1 MVVDGVEDELIH
13 HLTSL
18 KCFQTDTMLYLLLR
32 SNPFIQSTRMYPT
45 VADTRYKMESSTS
58 VSTSTSTRHQHR
70 CKHPTAYLIITN
82 ISKSRNVKNLL
93 QIAAS
98 FGAPKIFVV
107 GQKSFDFDPSSETT
121 DVPLLLQ
128 RHIASGRMEIVRFD
142 KLKECVD
149 YIHGLP
155 CCEEIQEG
163 MNGTQQQQQQQQTQ
177 QPIHVPVIGVEI
189 DSSAK
194 NLETEPF
201 FTSAAIMMG
210 NEGSGMTSKQMSLCD
225 GFVRISQFGGG
236 TASLNVSVAAGL
248 VLHRYFHWGR
258 GDAVKRCS

>member
-1 MVVDGVEDELIH
+1 
-13 HLTSL
+13 
-18 KCFQTDTMLYLLLR
+18 
-32 SNPFIQSTRMYPT
+32 
-45 VADTRYKMESSTS
+45 
-58 VSTSTSTRHQHR
+58 
-70 CKHPTAYLIITN
+70 PTAYLIITN

-142 KLKECVD
+142 KLKEF
-149 YIHGLP
+149 
-155 CCEEIQEG
+155 
-163 MNGTQQQQQQQQTQ
+163 
-177 QPIHVPVIGVEI
+177 IGVEI

-210 NEGSGMTSKQMSLCD
+210 NEGSGMSSKQMSLCD